1 MKKQTYLCP
10 ELLIEECETNDNI
23 VAYSIDSNLDDM
35 YFGGN
40 SSEAGDDID
49 PETRI
54 YNGWTNLWY

>member
-40 SSEAGDDID
+40 SSETGDDID